1 MKLILLLFVSILC
14 FNVNGQSQT
23 DLNLSAERS
32 YLEKDKE
39 LNKIYQEILTEYAD
53 DKEFVANLRN
63 SERLWIKFR
72 DAEMLMKYPENS
84 FVRGGTVFNLCYFNY
99 KTELTQ
105 KRIDTLKQWL
115 EGEPEGEVC
124 SGSVKVN

>member
-1 MKLILLLFVSILC
+1 MRSIFVLYVSILC
-14 FNVNGQSQT
+14 FQVIGQSQS
-23 DLNLSAERS
+23 DLNLSAQRS
-32 YLEKDKE
+32 YLEKDNE
-39 LNKIYQEILTEYAD
+39 LNQVYQEILTEYAD
-53 DKEFVANLRN
+53 NVEFIANLRN

-84 FVRGGTVFNLCYFNY
+84 GVRVGTVFTLCYFNY

-124 SGSVKVN
+124 SGSVKIR

>member
-1 MKLILLLFVSILC
+1 MRSIFVFYMSILC
-14 FNVNGQSQT
+14 FQVIGQSQS
-23 DLNLSAERS
+23 DLNLSAQRS
-32 YLEKDKE
+32 YLEKDNE
-39 LNKIYQEILTEYAD
+39 LNQVYQEILTEYAD
-53 DKEFVANLRN
+53 DVEFIANLRN

-124 SGSVKVN
+124 GGSVKVR

>member
-1 MKLILLLFVSILC
+1 MRSIFVLYMSILC
-14 FNVNGQSQT
+14 FQVIGQSQS

-32 YLEKDKE
+32 YLEKDNE
-39 LNKIYQEILTEYAD
+39 LNQIYQEILTEYAD
-53 DKEFVANLRN
+53 DVEFIANLRN

-84 FVRGGTVFNLCYFNY
+84 GVRGGTVFTLCYFNY

-124 SGSVKVN
+124 SGSVKIR